1 MHKRSTSAW
10 LSKASCG
17 DVDVTSFHKPTDR
30 THGSKSVVKW
40 NKWKVKLVIL
50 CRQTWV
56 VCHFI
61 VRFVL
66 VNPREKKETRP
77 RKINWRRAKNSQT
90 LYIFLEKHK
99 CRADTVIIG
108 TKWNGHFFYFVFFFL
123 WTVLLFRIMIQFEK
137 ACYDAPRSVCCF
149 GILVNVK
156 RKMPL

>member
-1 MHKRSTSAW
+1 MAELCMHKRSTSAW

-30 THGSKSVVKW
+30 THGSKSVLKS

-77 RKINWRRAKNSQT
+77 TEDVQRT
-90 LYIFLEKHK
+90 
-99 CRADTVIIG
+99 
-108 TKWNGHFFYFVFFFL
+108 
-123 WTVLLFRIMIQFEK
+123 
-137 ACYDAPRSVCCF
+137 
-149 GILVNVK
+149 VK
-156 RKMPL
+156 RYTFFWRNTNVEQTQSL